1 MRQPTLNSTLTAL
14 TGAGL
19 IFAATTTTSLAHNV
33 SVEFDDHTHYTD
45 RYETARPNRGEHV
58 SRYGSH
64 RPGYV
69 HFSEAAH
76 RLEESSDRFR
86 DRVRDLRRNHHGR
99 RAHALADESKR
110 FENLADTL
118 RDIAR
123 DDRRHRNNRGSL
135 VRELRDSGSRI
146 DYLVS
151 AYVQQPQ
158 LLRSWRRVRTHLG
171 GVFETLRVG
180 SRHDYNGHSYNHYGN
195 SYAPFFPYRFDGG
208 YNEGGGSG
216 YEYSGKGKH
225 QGKGKKHN
233 ARTPARESRPHARRG
248 VVWASDQVEDASERT
263 KNAYRHHIHAA
274 RIANHGWAKKLNG
287 EFSAFDQAANRL
299 RSSVQSNGRAPRAIY
314 NELQNR
320 RARIDSLMH
329 GRPVGPTTRQH
340 WSTVVNA
347 LGSLGNTY

>member
-1 MRQPTLNSTLTAL
+1 MRHHSLNSTLTAVA
-14 TGAGL
+14 GAGL
-19 IFAATTTTSLAHNV
+19 ILAATTTSSLAHNT

-45 RYETARPNRGEHV
+45 RYNTARTDRDNHV
-58 SRYGSH
+58 TRYGSY

-69 HFSEAAH
+69 HFSDAAK

-86 DRVRDLRRNHHGR
+86 DRVRELRRDRNGR
-99 RAHALADESKR
+99 RARALTDESSR

-123 DDRRHRNNRGSL
+123 DGRRHRGDRAYL
-135 VRELRDSGSRI
+135 IRDLRESGSRI

-151 AYVQQPQ
+151 AYSQRPRLQ
-158 LLRSWRRVRTHLG
+158 RSWRRTRTHLG

-180 SRHDYNGHSYNHYGN
+180 SARDYAYDNNR
-195 SYAPFFPYRFDGG
+195 YAPFFPNRFDGG
-208 YNEGGGSG
+208 YNEGGSWNYDHSRNHGDR
-216 YEYSGKGKH
+216 
-225 QGKGKKHN
+225 GKKHDRRGHKPA
-233 ARTPARESRPHARRG
+233 ARTHPKRG

-263 KNAYRHHIHAA
+263 KNAYRHHIKSA
-274 RIANHGWAKKLNG
+274 RIANHGWARQLNG

-320 RARIDSLMH
+320 RARIDSLMQ

-340 WSTVVNA
+340 WTTVVNA